1 MEALTEVQAV
11 EEIPALLVPVLGM
24 TVLLPTVSV
33 AEMVPFRKTRFLAR
47 TETELGFWGHYEWR
61 DQKVPLLCFEKVN
74 GLAASALEDY
84 RQVAII
90 HATGVNKET
99 AYIAV
104 LAQGIPHVARVK
116 AETIDQNT
124 AASKLPY
131 STLSVLV
138 DGREAEIPDVAKL
151 EIWLAEL
158 GAQPE

>member
-1 MEALTEVQAV
+1 MEALTQVQAD

-33 AEMVPFRKTRFLAR
+33 AELVPFRKTRFLAR
-47 TETELGFWGHYEWR
+47 TEVDLGLWGYYEWR
-61 DQKVPLLCFEKVN
+61 DQKVPLLCFEQVN
-74 GLAASALEDY
+74 GLAASSLEEY
-84 RQVAII
+84 HQVAII

-116 AETIDQNT
+116 AETIDENT
-124 AASKLPY
+124 AASELPF

-151 EIWLAEL
+151 ESWLTELDAQAE
-158 GAQPE
+158 